1 MKNLKKTSGKHSV
14 AKRMPRAAKKMP
26 RAAKKMPRAAKK
38 MPKDFSHLRSSEMS
52 RLSPERNADQSDSAP
67 SDSESIRGQAP
78 VVRGL
83 GKNSKYLQMV
93 ETDCLSSSDDER
105 DEETHTNRL
114 FKNPYFQS
122 NHEEL
127 TPPPSTDQDSDSNTS
142 PSGHPSYELTILQGS
157 PVDIPPGV
165 STQVVANVAIVR
177 DLETSAGTREEQ
189 TRGKKRPR
197 ESDATTKS
205 QPKRNKIAY
214 WKKRPQDQSY
224 MWTEEMPLAELFKT
238 ETFEKDLK
246 AGNARKYFSDP
257 NFADKCSEKISR
269 VHDPRDQDLVF
280 YKGVAISDI
289 TSMKL
294 SDGYC
299 WKMKN
304 NPSRKKDIWMYNCFA
319 ELEVAGV
326 YQKKFRKFYAYQPS
340 TFRMVL
346 LYVGDHR
353 YTTRHPVISMNVP
366 EAMRPPVSY
375 VKVHPTEA
383 VGAHQKQ
390 QLDRYTRI
398 WKKARK
404 ITAHSAE
411 EDQLQEKDEFFLE
424 MELDELADEF
434 DPDFFLDSTPQGQLA
449 VQKQYKKASA
459 KPGTAVRGFGKNKAY
474 LEAKFFANQP
484 GKLTNSQVRTL
495 VSKLCASDP
504 EFAEKWAYFV
514 SEKGNSKKKAEET
527 VRKAS
532 ESITGEGPV
541 VRGLGKNEAYLRAKF
556 FADKPGHMTFNQV
569 RALVC
574 RLEASDPEFAEKWAY
589 FVSEKGHS
597 YNKALDTIRQ
607 VSKSIRGQAQV
618 QLDMIVSDIR
628 AEFENLGDFETDQA
642 STPQGQLVAE
652 MDHTL
657 TLDIL
662 HLYQ

>member
-1 MKNLKKTSGKHSV
+1 MFT
-14 AKRMPRAAKKMP
+14 
-26 RAAKKMPRAAKK
+26 
-38 MPKDFSHLRSSEMS
+38 
-52 RLSPERNADQSDSAP
+52 
-67 SDSESIRGQAP
+67 
-78 VVRGL
+78 
-83 GKNSKYLQMV
+83 
-93 ETDCLSSSDDER
+93 
-105 DEETHTNRL
+105 
-114 FKNPYFQS
+114 
-122 NHEEL
+122 
-127 TPPPSTDQDSDSNTS
+127 
-142 PSGHPSYELTILQGS
+142 
-157 PVDIPPGV
+157 VDIPPGV
-165 STQVVANVAIVR
+165 SSQVVANLTVHHEAGPKDSLDDVFTEWDAVNGTDTAEVEAIVR

-205 QPKRNKIAY
+205 QPKSKKKDY
-214 WKKRPQDQSY
+214 WKKMPQDQSY

-257 NFADKCSEKISR
+257 NFADKCSDKISR

-411 EDQLQEKDEFFLE
+411 EVQPQEMDESFLE

-474 LEAKFFANQP
+474 LQAKFFANQP

-607 VSKSIRGQAQV
+607 VSKSIRGQAQL
-618 QLDMIVSDIR
+618 QLDMIISDIR
-628 AEFENLGDFETDQA
+628 AEFENLGDFETDPA
-642 STPQGQLVAE
+642 STPQGQSLSE

-662 HLYQ
+662 NLYQ